1 MIIPPSYPAGVA
13 PAPGLALEPTEVG
26 ALAGVRAVAGN
37 AERQDEER
45 ASRDAGVVFEASA
58 QLPPLEL
65 YGPDGR
71 RADAAQESPTDG
83 EAEESN
89 ALEGSE
95 ETRENAGPQAASE
108 LSPEERAQVDE
119 LRARDVE
126 VRAHEAAHVAAGGPY
141 VQGGASFSFQTG
153 PDGKQYAVGGEVGI
167 DTAPVPGDPEAT
179 AQKAR
184 TVRAAAMA
192 PASPSG
198 ADRAIAARASQME
211 AQAMADIATE
221 SREEAQETG
230 EQDQDSGAE
239 ETSAAEGTPWDAYTQ
254 QPAEGATPA
263 SSFSLVA

>member
-1 MIIPPSYPAGVA
+1 VIIPPSYPAGVA

-45 ASRDAGVVFEASA
+45 ASRDAGVIFEASA
-58 QLPPLEL
+58 QLPPLEI

-71 RADAAQESPTDG
+71 RADAAQESAGG
-83 EAEESN
+83 EETEES
-89 ALEGSE
+89 APLEGSE
-95 ETRENAGPQAASE
+95 ETGETEGPQAASE
-108 LSPEERAQVDE
+108 LNPKEQAQLDE

-141 VQGGASFSFQTG
+141 VQGGATFSYETG

-167 DTAPVPGDPEAT
+167 DTAPVPDDPEAT

-184 TVRAAAMA
+184 TVRPAAMA

-221 SREEAQETG
+221 SRDEAQETG
-230 EQDQDSGAE
+230 EQDQQAE
-239 ETSAAEGTPWDAYTQ
+239 TDETGEAAGTPWDAYTQ